1 MPRLAVTD
9 TEKKRAAIR
18 GTITQ
23 FMDQRRVDDD
33 YMAEKLGITKET
45 FVRKMHDTGKFTV
58 EQLIMISNIL
68 QIPISVNFFIGASP
82 QNEDLAY
89 RIAGL
94 ILQGRTS

>member
-23 FMDQRRVDDD
+23 FMAQRRVDDD

-45 FVRKMHDTGKFTV
+45 FVKKMRDTGKFTV

-68 QIPISVNFFIGASP
+68 QIPNGVNFFIGASP
-82 QNEDLAY
+82 QNEDLAC
-89 RIAGL
+89 RITEL
-94 ILQGRTS
+94 LLRN